1 MVSNGVV
8 ANPDEPPG
16 TDWVRLYLIGLLLVA
31 FLLAVGA
38 VGQAR
43 ESDGARAP
51 RGASPTPAA
60 PVVPAPPTSAPTTAP
75 TTAPT
80 AAPTAGPDPSTSAEP
95 SPQPSRSADGA
106 AVLPDGGTRVFA
118 QNKFLVAYYG
128 SAGSGALGVLGEKSP
143 DAIYPQL
150 VRASRPFARN
160 GRSVQPVFELIVT
173 VAHAGPTRSG
183 MYSSDIARAEVQRYI
198 DAAHRHGVL
207 LLLDLQPGRANF
219 LAVAKR
225 WEWAL
230 KDPYVGLALDPE
242 WRMGRTQVP
251 GRVIG
256 SVSADEVNQVTRW
269 LDTLTEREGLPQ
281 KVFVLHQFRTSMIRG
296 IERVVGRPNLAMVQH
311 VDGFGPPTA
320 KLATYRTV
328 AKPRQF
334 VMGFKLFYD
343 EDVPRMT
350 PAQVLRIRPQVRFVS
365 FQ

>member
-16 TDWVRLYLIGLLLVA
+16 ADWVKLYLVGLILLA

-43 ESDGARAP
+43 EPAGRTSP
-51 RGASPTPAA
+51 RSTPTPTVPIS
-60 PVVPAPPTSAPTTAP
+60 PVVPVPT
-75 TTAPT
+75 
-80 AAPTAGPDPSTSAEP
+80 P
-95 SPQPSRSADGA
+95 SPEPPARSTPSADVPA
-106 AVLPDGGTRVFA
+106 ALPDGGSRVFA
-118 QNKFLVAYYG
+118 GNKILVAYYG
-128 SAGSGALGVLGEKSP
+128 TAGSGALGVLGEKSP

-173 VAHAGPTRSG
+173 VAHAGPTRTG
-183 MYSSDIARAEVQRYI
+183 MYSSDIDRAKVQRYI

-207 LLLDLQPGRANF
+207 LVLDLQPGRADF

-256 SVSADEVNQVTRW
+256 SVSAAEVNRVSRW
-269 LDTLTEREGLPQ
+269 LDDLAEREGLPQ
-281 KVFVLHQFRTSMIRG
+281 KVFMLHQFRTSMIRG
-296 IERVVGRPNLAMVQH
+296 IERVVPRPNLAMVQH
-311 VDGFGPPTA
+311 VDGFGPPGA
-320 KLATYRTV
+320 KLSTYRVV

-334 VMGFKLFYD
+334 TMGFKLFYD